1 LVELDIFEQISCNF
15 LVVGH
20 TGNECDQTFSILA
33 NEFKT
38 EILTLQSLKEKIVNA
53 PILPKPICK
62 SLLYIY
68 DWKNFIGP
76 RLADPPLSN
85 HSKYNS
91 FQIEKENGNV
101 KFRGKLLPQLPDSEL
116 VPRPGIRLIKENTVF
131 EPVGVAEFRVE
142 SIKFDDIFKGLKKH
156 ISKIPLENQMSIMT
170 SWENLRKTLES
181 LPNKSVNF
189 KKLKFDDL
197 PKQKKQQHDVQIPD
211 YLKDT
216 HVVNDLMGD
225 VYEEDILEGD
235 RNEIDIGTDCCIY
248 TDAVRSRPWLGRVTK
263 VLDNR
268 RLEIQWF
275 MKKTGRGHGF
285 QAMINSNGTPN
296 LGVVEVDSV
305 MFWHMTE
312 KRSETEFYLSA
323 YWIEIIKREYETLDQ

>member
-1 LVELDIFEQISCNF
+1 MVELDIFEQVSCNF

-38 EILTLQSLKEKIVNA
+38 EILTLQSLKDKIVNA

-68 DWKNFIGP
+68 DWKNFIIS
-76 RLADPPLSN
+76 RLADPPLAN

-91 FQIEKENGNV
+91 FKIEKENGNV

-116 VPRPGIRLIKENTVF
+116 VPRPGIRLIKEDTEF
-131 EPVGVAEFRVE
+131 EPVGAAAFRVNE
-142 SIKFDDIFKGLKKH
+142 LKFDDIFKGLKKH
-156 ISKIPLENQMSIMT
+156 IKKLPLENQMSVMT

-197 PKQKKQQHDVQIPD
+197 PKQKKQHDVEIPE
-211 YLKDT
+211 YLLDT
-216 HVVNDLMGD
+216 EVVNDLLGD
-225 VYEEDILEGD
+225 VYEEEILEGD
-235 RNEIDIGTDCCIY
+235 REEIDIGTDVCIY
-248 TDAVRSRPWLGRVTK
+248 TDAVKSRPWLGRVTK

-275 MKKTGRGHGF
+275 IKKTGRGRGY
-285 QAMINSNGTPN
+285 QAMTNSDGTPN

-312 KRSETEFYLSA
+312 RRSETEFSLSA
-323 YWIEIIKREYETLDQ
+323 YWLEIIKREYETLDS